1 MTSRSFAFAE
11 SDMQSQANG
20 ADQEEQ
26 SSAVHRTTG
35 GCSSTHE
42 FRFDLPS
49 RFPHAHLVPIGIGVQ
64 GAVCSAVDLKTGR
77 QLAIKKLSQPFQD
90 VTFAKRSYRELKLM
104 RLVDHPNII
113 KLQYA
118 YTPQQTLETFRDVYI
133 FTELM
138 DNNLRNVIGTKLD
151 HERISFLVYQM
162 LCGIKYLHAAG
173 IIHRDLKPSNI
184 VVCKNC
190 SLKILDFGL
199 ARSIDTSFTMTQ
211 YVVTRHY
218 RAPEIILN
226 MEYDTKVDIWS
237 IGCIMAEL
245 ITGRVLFPGTDH
257 VDQWMRIVQT
267 LGTPKPEFIA
277 RTTPGTQ
284 RYISNQPTVPGRP
297 FAELFPDEVFDAGTS
312 SNHPQLTND
321 SARDFLRRM
330 LAFDPR
336 ERISVDEALNHPY
349 IHVWY
354 YEEDVNRP
362 PPQPYDHSIDAQVLT
377 VEQWKK
383 LLFAEIQDIQRT
395 MSLDD
400 GEG

>member
-1 MTSRSFAFAE
+1 
-11 SDMQSQANG
+11 
-20 ADQEEQ
+20 
-26 SSAVHRTTG
+26 
-35 GCSSTHE
+35 
-42 FRFDLPS
+42 
-49 RFPHAHLVPIGIGVQ
+49 
-64 GAVCSAVDLKTGR
+64 
-77 QLAIKKLSQPFQD
+77 
-90 VTFAKRSYRELKLM
+90 M

-113 KLQYA
+113 KLLYA
-118 YTPQQTLETFRDVYI
+118 YTPQKTLETFRDVYI

-138 DNNLRNVIGTKLD
+138 DSSLRNVIGMRLD

-199 ARSIDTSFTMTQ
+199 ARSVQTSFTMTQ

-245 ITGRVLFPGTDH
+245 ITGSVLFPGTDH

-267 LGTPKPEFIA
+267 LGTPRAAFIE
-277 RTTPGTQ
+277 RTTPGTR
-284 RYISNQPTVPGRP
+284 RYIDNQPAQPGKP
-297 FAELFPDEVFDAGTS
+297 FEAIFPDDVFDGTAAS
-312 SNHPQLTND
+312 ANHPQLTND
-321 SARDFLRRM
+321 AARDFLRRM
-330 LAFDPR
+330 LAFDPM
-336 ERISVDEALNHPY
+336 ERISVDEALLHPY

-354 YEEDVNRP
+354 YDEDVNRP
-362 PPQPYDHSIDAQVLT
+362 APTPYDHSIDAQNLT
-377 VEQWKK
+377 VDQWKA
-383 LLFAEIQDIQRT
+383 LLFEEIQDIQRT
-395 MSLDD
+395 MSLD
-400 GEG
+400 GEPPGLMTAPSRGTGEARSDES